1 MNDDFSLESE
11 VPEKPAV
18 EPVKD
23 RQVYEALMTFRD
35 LLGTERDV
43 IERYLA
49 GDLQTPI
56 SMKRLEQIKQA
67 HMRQLIEAKAI

>member
-1 MNDDFSLESE
+1 MSDGFSLESE

-23 RQVYEALMTFRD
+23 RQVYEALLTFRD

-49 GDLQTPI
+49 GEPQTSI
-56 SMKRLEQIKQA
+56 SKKRLEQIKQA
-67 HMRQLIEAKAI
+67 HMRELIAAKAI